1 MKTMMT
7 NKLLVLG
14 ALALVGCGSV
24 EGTYTLD
31 KAETKKGMEAEI
43 AKMPAA
49 EQEMQKMG
57 LGMIDG
63 MDATMELKSG
73 GAASMKMTMTGM
85 MGKDAKPNEETG
97 TWKKEGDD
105 ITISSNG
112 RDTKCSKS
120 GKKLTCT
127 ETSGKSKMAMV
138 FAKS

>member
-1 MKTMMT
+1 MKAMKT

-31 KAETKKGMEAEI
+31 KAETKKAMEAEI

-57 LGMIDG
+57 LAMLDS

-85 MGKDAKPNEETG
+85 TKDPKTNEDTG

-105 ITISSNG
+105 ITISANG
-112 RDTKCSKS
+112 KDTKCSKS
-120 GKKLTCT
+120 GKKLTCS
-127 ETSGKSKMAMV
+127 EASGKSKMTMI
-138 FAKS
+138 FAKT